1 MTFESSS
8 YDAVFAAEAM
18 RKYRMFKKKESKI
31 NARGKEKRRANYAER
46 IFFFFHQRSDR
57 ASKTQITVS
66 DSQP

>member
-1 MTFESSS
+1 MTFESS

-46 IFFFFHQRSDR
+46 IFFFFINEAIVQVRHRLL
-57 ASKTQITVS
+57 
-66 DSQP
+66 